1 VTPEP
6 MVDVKAVATMLGL
19 KPYNVYDKAERGV
32 LPAYKLEGLW
42 RFRVSEIE
50 AWLQKR
56 RTTIEARA

>member
-1 VTPEP
+1 MTPEP
-6 MVDVKAVATMLGL
+6 LVDVQAVCDLLGR
-19 KPYNVYDKAERGV
+19 KPWYVYDRAERGV